1 VLGLLKLSIMVWIG
15 FLWMFAAL
23 VAGAQDKPAQDKPTG
38 DKPVGLFPSLQQN
51 VEKRTT
57 EWDTLANNLEVRIGR
72 LLPCDARVRGAV
84 EEVSRASEARIVALT
99 EYWLAVSAASK
110 AQTEAVRRLLAQ
122 EDANAAERKTDQADA
137 EQERVAVNAQL
148 TSLGESAGRLP
159 SLAAATRALD
169 GLTQSSAQAA
179 AKTTE
184 RAQSAERLSQEL
196 RDLLAAAQ
204 ARQTAIDNAMKAL
217 AAEGL
222 RWSAYYSS
230 RLARAQTECT
240 ITNPGGAAPATPR
253 APAQGKKK

>member
-1 VLGLLKLSIMVWIG
+1 MVWIG

-51 VEKRTT
+51 VEKRTA
-57 EWDTLANNLEVRIGR
+57 EWDTLANNLEIRIGR
-72 LLPCDARVRGAV
+72 LLPCDPRVRAGV

-110 AQTEAVRRLLAQ
+110 TQTEAVKRLLAQ
-122 EDANAAERKTDQADA
+122 EDASAAERKTDQAEA

-148 TSLGESAGRLP
+148 TDLGESVPRLP
-159 SLAAATRALD
+159 SLAAAQKALD
-169 GLTQSSAQAA
+169 GLVQSSAQAA
-179 AKTTE
+179 AQAAE
-184 RAQSAERLSQEL
+184 RGQSAERLSQEL

-222 RWSAYYSS
+222 RWSGYYLS
-230 RLARAQTECT
+230 RQARAQTECV
-240 ITNPGGAAPATPR
+240 ITNPSGAAPAAPR
-253 APAQGKKK
+253 TPAQGKKK